1 MPALKLHR
9 TIDSDSVSNNYREL
23 NLSLCNC
30 AIVILG
36 ASGDLARRKLMPA
49 LNTLFERGEIDRSC
63 VIVGSGRTFFT
74 DVEFRNRFHSGSDFG
89 SLIFYHQYT
98 PGLRDFITSKGNFSR
113 IIVFLSQPP
122 LAYESSV
129 KELAA
134 DGFGK
139 ETVIALEKPF
149 GYDYGSARKLNE
161 TLLGCFG
168 EEQIY
173 RIDHYLGKEVV
184 QDVLVF
190 RFANSLFYP
199 LWNSRYIES
208 IQINALESE
217 GVGERGRYFDGAG
230 IIRDM
235 VQNHLLQL
243 LCLLTMEA
251 PVTLGADDIREQKIS
266 VLRSMEIVSCNRFQY
281 EGYRLEKGVSA
292 DSSTE
297 TFAEVSLRI
306 NNFRWQGTPVYI
318 RTGKAVHRKGTE
330 IGVRF
335 KAVPKVL
342 YNRIGDLNEN
352 TIIFK
357 IQPNEGI
364 VLDLSTKIPA
374 ADNVLT
380 SAHMNLCYREAFC
393 VPSPEAYQKLIRE
406 ILIGDRTLFVS
417 ALETETAWQ
426 LVNGFPDKGALGFYP
441 RGRLPISDFNVK
453 WIDFD
458 SYTGVC

>member
-1 MPALKLHR
+1 M
-9 TIDSDSVSNNYREL
+9 
-23 NLSLCNC
+23 LCNC

-36 ASGDLARRKLMPA
+36 ASGDLAKRKLMPA
-49 LNTLFERGEIDRSC
+49 LNTLFEQGEIDRSC

-74 DVEFRNRFHSGSDFG
+74 DEEFRNRFEADTDFG
-89 SLIFYHQYT
+89 SLLFYHQYT
-98 PGLRDFITSKGNFSR
+98 PGLREFIASKGNFSK

-122 LAYESSV
+122 LAYQSSI
-129 KELAA
+129 KELAD

-139 ETVIALEKPF
+139 ETMIALEKPF
-149 GYDYGSARKLNE
+149 GYDYDSACKLNE
-161 TLLGCFG
+161 AILSCFD
-168 EEQIY
+168 EKQIY
-173 RIDHYLGKEVV
+173 RIDHYLGKEAV
-184 QDVLVF
+184 QNILVF
-190 RFANSLFYP
+190 RFANSIFYP
-199 LWNSRYIES
+199 QWNSRYIES

-217 GVGERGRYFDGAG
+217 GVGERGRYFDSAG

-266 VLRSMEIVSCNRFQY
+266 VLRSMEIADCDRFQY
-281 EGYRLEKGVSA
+281 EGYRSEKGVSIN
-292 DSSTE
+292 SSTE
-297 TFAEVSLRI
+297 TYAELSLRI
-306 NNFRWQGTPVYI
+306 NNFRWQSTPIYI

-335 KAVPKVL
+335 KSVPKVL
-342 YNRIGDLNEN
+342 YNKSGGLNEN

-374 ADNVLT
+374 GDNALA
-380 SAHMNLCYREAFC
+380 SAHMNLCYREAFSA
-393 VPSPEAYQKLIRE
+393 PSPEAYQKLIRE

-417 ALETETAWQ
+417 ALETETAWR
-426 LVNGFPDKGALGFYP
+426 LVNGFPDKGTLGFYP
-441 RGRLPISDFNVK
+441 KGELPRSCSDIN

>member
-1 MPALKLHR
+1 MQETEALA
-9 TIDSDSVSNNYREL
+9 
-23 NLSLCNC
+23 LCSC

-36 ASGDLARRKLMPA
+36 ASGDLTRRKLMPA
-49 LNTLFERGEIDRSC
+49 LNTLFGQGHIGKSC

-74 DVEFRNRFHSGSDFG
+74 DDGFRNRFEADRDFG
-89 SLIFYHQYT
+89 DLLFYHQHT
-98 PGLRDFITSKGNFSR
+98 PGLRNFIMSKGNFSR

-122 LAYESSV
+122 SAYQSSI

-139 ETVIALEKPF
+139 ETMIALEKPF
-149 GYDYGSARKLNE
+149 GYDYDSACKLNE
-161 TLLGCFG
+161 TLLKCFD
-168 EEQIY
+168 EKQIY

-184 QDVLVF
+184 QDILVF

-208 IQINALESE
+208 IQINAIESE

-266 VLRSMEIVSCNRFQY
+266 VLRSMEIINCNRFQY
-281 EGYRLEKGVSA
+281 KGYRSEKDISP
-292 DSSTE
+292 DSLTE
-297 TFAEVSLRI
+297 TYAELSLRI
-306 NNFRWQGTPVYI
+306 NNFRWQSTPIYI
-318 RTGKAVHRKGTE
+318 RTGKALHRKGTE

-335 KAVPKVL
+335 KSVPQVL
-342 YNRIGDLNEN
+342 YNRSGDLNEN

-357 IQPNEGI
+357 IQPQEGI
-364 VLDLSTKIPA
+364 ILDLSTKIPV
-374 ADNVLT
+374 NSTIT
-380 SAHMNLCYREAFC
+380 SAHMNLCYREAFS
-393 VPSPEAYQKLIRE
+393 VPSPEAYQKLIQE
-406 ILIGDRTLFVS
+406 ILNCDRTLFVS

-426 LVNGFPDKGALGFYP
+426 LINGFSDKGAPGFYP
-441 RGRLPISDFNVK
+441 KGFMPTGDSNIK

-458 SYTGVC
+458 SYAGVC

>member
-1 MPALKLHR
+1 M
-9 TIDSDSVSNNYREL
+9 
-23 NLSLCNC
+23 LCNC

-49 LNTLFERGEIDRSC
+49 LNTLFEKGEIDRSC
-63 VIVGSGRTFFT
+63 AIVGSGRTFFT
-74 DVEFRNRFHSGSDFG
+74 DDEFRSRFEAAGDFS
-89 SLIFYHQYT
+89 SLLFYHQHT
-98 PGLRDFITSKGNFSR
+98 PGLREFIASKGNFSR

-122 LAYESSV
+122 LAYESSI
-129 KELAA
+129 KELAD

-149 GYDYGSARKLNE
+149 GYDYDSACKLNK
-161 TLLGCFG
+161 TLLGCFK
-168 EEQIY
+168 EEQVY

-184 QDVLVF
+184 QDILVF

-199 LWNSRYIES
+199 QWNSSYIES
-208 IQINALESE
+208 IQINAIESE

-266 VLRSMEIVSCNRFQY
+266 ILRSMEIVSCNRFQY
-281 EGYRLEKGVSA
+281 EGYRSEKGVSA

-297 TFAEVSLRI
+297 TFAELSLRI
-306 NNFRWQGTPVYI
+306 NNFRWQSTPIYI

-335 KAVPKVL
+335 KSVPKVL
-342 YNRIGDLNEN
+342 YNSSGDLNEN

-374 ADNVLT
+374 KDKALA

-393 VPSPEAYQKLIRE
+393 APSPEAYQKLIRE

-426 LVNGFPDKGALGFYP
+426 LVNGFSDRGALGFYP
-441 RGRLPISDFNVK
+441 KGELPCGDHSVK

-458 SYTGVC
+458 SYSGVC